1 MTKINMAQVKILM
14 PDDKDKHGTSKNL
27 DAG

>member
-1 MTKINMAQVKILM
+1 MAQVKILM